1 MVALSEPGASRGSR
15 YVRLMPVRVLN
26 ICGFDR
32 MFSSVSR
39 KLQ

>member
-1 MVALSEPGASRGSR
+1 MVALSEPRASQGSR
-15 YVRLMPVRVLN
+15 YVRLRPVSVLN

-32 MFSSVSR
+32 MFKSVSR